1 MYQTVIF
8 DLDGTILDTIA
19 DLADA
24 GNWVCREN
32 GWPEHTVERFK
43 AMVGHGIPNLVARFS
58 PEEAREPEQ
67 LARTLAQFSAR
78 YGGHDMDKTAPYPG
92 IPALLGRLRQAG
104 IQLAVYSNKADEF
117 SRQIVTHF
125 FPDTFS
131 LIRGKLEGFPVKPD
145 PSAARMVLE
154 ALGADPAATLFVGD
168 SGVDIATG
176 RSSGTDTCA
185 VTWGFRARAE
195 LEEADYLADTVSA
208 LEQIIMKGP
217 GCR

>member
-43 AMVGHGIPNLVARFS
+43 AMVGHGPEFS
-58 PEEAREPEQ
+58 GPLLPGGSPGAGAA
-67 LARTLAQFSAR
+67 ARTLAQFSAR

-131 LIRGKLEGFPVKPD
+131 LIRGKLEGVAGEAKS
-145 PSAARMVLE
+145 SAARMVLE

-176 RSSGTDTCA
+176 RSAGTDTCA

-195 LEEADYLADTVSA
+195 LEAADYLADTVSA

>member
-125 FPDTFS
+125 FPETFS
-131 LIRGKLEGFPVKPD
+131 LIRGKLEGVPVKPD
-145 PSAARMVLE
+145 PPQPEWCWRRW
-154 ALGADPAATLFVGD
+154 
-168 SGVDIATG
+168 G
-176 RSSGTDTCA
+176 RTRPPPCS
-185 VTWGFRARAE
+185 
-195 LEEADYLADTVSA
+195 
-208 LEQIIMKGP
+208 
-217 GCR
+217 